1 MQLYK
6 LNPQNT
12 LKTIYYK
19 AIKTIKNRL
28 IKTLKTANFSIYY
41 P

>member
-1 MQLYK
+1 MKLYK
-6 LNPQNT
+6 SNPQNT

-19 AIKTIKNRL
+19 AIRITKNRL
-28 IKTLKTANFSIYY
+28 IKPFKATNPSIYY